1 MDKILDFNTKCM
13 KKGEKMKVDTITLAR
28 KVERL
33 LGGINFINNLNS
45 AQQRLIYENIVHA
58 KLLLL
63 TIIRNENDKTKIEK
77 IKDIYNSLENLKE
90 GKNKIEKQSKLNEA
104 YSDLID
110 LFT

>member
-1 MDKILDFNTKCM
+1 
-13 KKGEKMKVDTITLAR
+13 MKVDTITLAKR
-28 KVERL
+28 VERL
-33 LGGINFINNLNS
+33 LGGINLIDRLNS
-45 AQQRLIYENIVHA
+45 AQQRLIHENIVHA

-63 TIIRNENDKTKIEK
+63 IIIRNENDKTKKEK

-90 GKNKIEKQSKLNEA
+90 EKNKIEKQSKLNEA

>member
-13 KKGEKMKVDTITLAR
+13 KKGEKMKVDTITLAKR
-28 KVERL
+28 VERL
-33 LGGINFINNLNS
+33 LGGINLIDRLNS
-45 AQQRLIYENIVHA
+45 AQQRLIHGNIVHA

-63 TIIRNENDKTKIEK
+63 IIIRNENDKTKKEK

-90 GKNKIEKQSKLNEA
+90 EKNKIEKQSKLNEA